1 MSLTT
6 IKEEYRLKCVEAA
19 DMTEVMEYNVEGL
32 KQRSEYAV
40 VQQDVSKQGE
50 NQLVVIMFTLKWLP
64 F

>member
-6 IKEEYRLKCVEAA
+6 IKEEYTLKCVEAA
-19 DMTEVMEYNVEGL
+19 NMTEVMEYNVEGL
-32 KQRSEYAV
+32 KRRSEYAV

-50 NQLVVIMFTLKWLP
+50 SQLVVITFTLKWLP